1 MLPESLATSR
11 TIPPLLIAAAAS
23 IKAAR
28 DAIVAYEGIRIIA
41 SEMTG
46 APGSIRSMI
55 APVDRGP
62 ALTAEQIQSMP
73 TSELTQ
79 AISIDDPFDESQVTS
94 VLSGEEMSNLF
105 LNAAREEEAGRLAM
119 SELERRFEAGDAEE
133 QQAIIDQMQ
142 ARQQVTEDD
151 EQARENEMRVNAFN
165 RTTRN
170 AFEAL
175 GDLGAAFFGRT
186 RRSSDSARVSMERHE
201 YDYCC
206 GSPLRIFT
214 EINEATSQGA
224 TYLQAM
230 FHALR
235 AMLERAEEG
244 TPDSDGKI
252 LTLNSSDIP
261 LLPDGVVD
269 FGSLQGA
276 LTLTHGGDNGSED
289 NRRFFTYGNW
299 VDSPW
304 MRRGI
309 GLVRKLVRTVRS
321 ANVTDILRQT
331 TGETPGQFFVRLLEN
346 LSYTQLAN
354 VLREF
359 IITDMDL
366 DAGADPINPDPTV
379 GFFVSVVDAPT
390 EE

>member
-11 TIPPLLIAAAAS
+11 AVPPIVVGIAAA

-28 DAIVAYEGIRIIA
+28 DAITAYEGLRIIA
-41 SEMTG
+41 SEMSG
-46 APGSIRSMI
+46 EPGSIRSMI
-55 APVDRGP
+55 APSDRGQ
-62 ALTAEQIQSMP
+62 ALTADQISAMP

-79 AISIDDPFDESQVTS
+79 SITIDDPFDETRVSS
-94 VLSGEEMSNLF
+94 LLSGEEMSNLF
-105 LNAAREEEAGRLAM
+105 LNAAREEEAGRLAL
-119 SELERRFEAGDAEE
+119 SELERRFEAGDADE

-142 ARQQVTEDD
+142 ARQQVTEND
-151 EQARENEMRVNAFN
+151 EQARENEMRTNAFN

-175 GDLGAAFFGRT
+175 GDLGAAFFGRP

-206 GSPLRIFT
+206 LSPVRLFA
-214 EINEATSQGA
+214 EVSEAGTQGG

-230 FHALR
+230 FHALSQ
-235 AMLERAEEG
+235 MLEKASEA
-244 TPDSDGKI
+244 TPDREGNILVFSDSAG
-252 LTLNSSDIP
+252 
-261 LLPDGVVD
+261 LLPSGVAD
-269 FGSLQGA
+269 FGGIQEA
-276 LTLTHGGDNGSED
+276 LTLTHGGDNGQD
-289 NRRFFTYGNW
+289 NNRFFYTYGNW

-309 GLVRKLVRTVRS
+309 GLIRRLVRTVRS
-321 ANVTDILRQT
+321 ANVTEILRLT
-331 TGETPGQFFVRLLEN
+331 TGETPPQFFVRLLEN
-346 LSYTQLAN
+346 LNYTQLAN

-366 DAGADPINPDPTV
+366 DAGVDPINSDPTQ
-379 GFFVSVVDAPT
+379 GLFFTVQPAPT
-390 EE
+390 E